1 MAPNAVFRAADA
13 NTGVAANELLS
24 TPSPH
29 VDWQVK
35 VPSLATT
42 DELPRYVPTALHV
55 PATHSSLDD
64 EDATFLG
71 ACRHRL
77 GEQLRDN
84 D

>member
-1 MAPNAVFRAADA
+1 MAPNAIFRASDA

-24 TPSPH
+24 TASPD
-29 VDWQVK
+29 VDWQVNF
-35 VPSLATT
+35 PWQATN

-77 GEQLRDN
+77 AEQLRDN

>member
-1 MAPNAVFRAADA
+1 MAPNAIFRAADA
-13 NTGVAANELLS
+13 NTGVAANESLS

-35 VPSLATT
+35 FPWQAASN
-42 DELPRYVPTALHV
+42 ELPLYVSTASHV

-77 GEQLRDN
+77 AEQLRDN